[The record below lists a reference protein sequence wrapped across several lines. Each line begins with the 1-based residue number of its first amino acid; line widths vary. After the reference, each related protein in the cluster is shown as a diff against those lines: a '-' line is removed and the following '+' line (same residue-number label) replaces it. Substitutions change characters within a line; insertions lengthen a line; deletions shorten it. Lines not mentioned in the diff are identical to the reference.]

1 MSLEFFAYYSRR
13 RQYCYSMQ
21 LDSTIDRDPTQES
34 RFGTPSRD
42 VVRGGRGL
50 NPPPPQDVSGSQE
63 RTE

>member
-1 MSLEFFAYYSRR
+1 MDVPLERLVMSLEFFVYSNYLWK

-42 VVRGGRGL
+42 VVRGGEGGRG
-50 NPPPPQDVSGSQE
+50 
-63 RTE
+63 